1 MSLFGPHHTGD
12 AGKFHLAPLGGT
24 AELLCP
30 VSFWSLTTLTELRW
44 LRSPLQGHP
53 QAVYVFRDGKDRGED
68 VVPDYK
74 GRTTLVRNDQEGRV
88 TLKVRDVR
96 LEDQGRYRCQVQIG
110 NQSREGTVT
119 LKVAGESTGLDYG
132 MP

>member
-1 MSLFGPHHTGD
+1 M
-12 AGKFHLAPLGGT
+12 
-24 AELLCP
+24 
-30 VSFWSLTTLTELRW
+30 
-44 LRSPLQGHP
+44 
-53 QAVYVFRDGKDRGED
+53 FRDGKDRGED